1 MAIQVHLVI
10 SLPWLGQPL
19 INCRN
24 AKIAIEAQK
33 WVKIWSFCSFLGL
46 ASADKLFIR
55 RDVKTAS
62 SA

>member
-33 WVKIWSFCSFLGL
+33 WSFCSFLGL